1 MKELDYWERVMIVA
15 CFRIAEDL
23 GCFFPYMVGNVLF
36 WNLETRALLNQ
47 DMENGRQCL

>member
-1 MKELDYWERVMIVA
+1 MKELDYWERVMIVE

-47 DMENGRQCL
+47 DMENGRQFL